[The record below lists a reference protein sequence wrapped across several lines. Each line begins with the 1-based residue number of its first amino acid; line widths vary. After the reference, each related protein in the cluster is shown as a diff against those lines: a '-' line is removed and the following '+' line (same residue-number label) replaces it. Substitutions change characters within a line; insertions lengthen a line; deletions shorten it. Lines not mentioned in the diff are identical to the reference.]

1 MNDFSRTLDTEAAC
15 RWLGK
20 NDAVMKT
27 LIARIGSCSLP
38 TQSRMTVFQYLV
50 RSIVYQQL
58 SGRAAGTIHG
68 RVCRLFPNGRP
79 TPDALLALSGDELR
93 AAGLSQSKQKSV
105 RDLAVR
111 AASGQI
117 PDRRS
122 LRWMDDEEIIRHL
135 TQVRGVGRWTVEML
149 LIFDLGR
156 PDVLPVG
163 DLGVQKGFREAYGR
177 ESLPTPVELTEF
189 GERWQP
195 YRSVAAWY
203 LWRCLD

>member
-1 MNDFSRTLDTEAAC
+1 MNRSSGALDAKAAC

-20 NDAVMKT
+20 HDAVMKT
-27 LIARIGSCSLP
+27 LIARVGPCGLP
-38 TQSRMTVFQYLV
+38 VQNRMTVFQYLV

-58 SGRAAGTIHG
+58 SGRAAGTIHS
-68 RVCRLFPNGRP
+68 RVCGLFPNGRP
-79 TPDALLALSGDELR
+79 TPDALLALSSDELR

-105 RDLAVR
+105 RDLALR

-122 LRWMDDEEIIRHL
+122 LRWMDDEDIIRLL
-135 TQVRGVGRWTVEML
+135 TEVRGVGRWTVEML

-163 DLGVQKGFREAYGR
+163 DLGVQKGFRHAYGWK
-177 ESLPTPVELTEF
+177 SLPAPDELKEF